1 MEMGGK
7 EVEKWVGCLGHMGG
21 VGRINGYYTM

>member
-7 EVEKWVGCLGHMGG
+7 EVEEWVGCLGHMGV